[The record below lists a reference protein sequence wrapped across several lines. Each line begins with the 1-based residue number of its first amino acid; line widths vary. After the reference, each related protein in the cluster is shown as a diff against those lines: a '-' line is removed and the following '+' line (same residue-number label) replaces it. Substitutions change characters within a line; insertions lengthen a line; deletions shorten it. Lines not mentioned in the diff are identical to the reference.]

1 MPERALV
8 HQPDPSPRADRNVAT
23 RLQRISTEEKSG
35 RTAAGNLCGTI
46 GGSLGH
52 GNSVI
57 LIHGLLNRTATKTG
71 DHVAAVGIKILVCR
85 FVPLVGTMIPRC
97 LLPRPRTRGWFQD
110 DRPSTVAINYKMRKR
125 RPTTANPSK
134 RPADLTPAIS

>member
-71 DHVAAVGIKILVCR
+71 DHVGPNTPTRHDGLASKEERISYLEKLAAAGKDLLAREYFQRAPAQIAT
-85 FVPLVGTMIPRC
+85 PL
-97 LLPRPRTRGWFQD
+97 
-110 DRPSTVAINYKMRKR
+110 
-125 RPTTANPSK
+125 
-134 RPADLTPAIS
+134 

>member
-71 DHVAAVGIKILVCR
+71 DHVVTASAPSISPIR
-85 FVPLVGTMIPRC
+85 FTSFTTGPPANSTIDIPH
-97 LLPRPRTRGWFQD
+97 W
-110 DRPSTVAINYKMRKR
+110 
-125 RPTTANPSK
+125 
-134 RPADLTPAIS
+134 